1 MLTSPLTIE
10 VRGLAVH
17 AHHGVHEHERE
28 NGQRFLIDLAL
39 VPRSSLAC
47 ETDRLTDA
55 VSYGDAARL
64 AVEFATQTRFDL
76 IERLAAYIADGLLA
90 RMPLER
96 ATVTVHKPDAP
107 LGLDFDDVSVAVS
120 RVRVASARG

>member
-1 MLTSPLTIE
+1 MTSPLTIE

-28 NGQRFLIDLAL
+28 NGQRFVLDLVL
-39 VPRSSLAC
+39 VPRSALAC
-47 ETDRLTDA
+47 ETDRLSDT

-64 AVEFATQTRFDL
+64 AVEFATGTRFDL
-76 IERLAAYIADGLLA
+76 IERLAAYVADGLLA

-107 LGLDFDDVSVAVS
+107 LGLDFDDVAVTVS

>member
-17 AHHGVHEHERE
+17 AHHGVHDHERE
-28 NGQRFLIDLAL
+28 HGQRFLVDLAL

-47 ETDRLTDA
+47 ETDRLSDA

-64 AVEFATQTRFDL
+64 AVEFATGTRFDL

-107 LGLDFDDVSVAVS
+107 LGLDFDDVSVTVS